1 MKKSRFLLVILSV
14 IMMIACLI
22 VLSSCDEEDA
32 VTKISSAEIKDGNV
46 TVKATL
52 DESYS
57 ENHSGEKLYL
67 LALSSVDS
75 EKSLE
80 SAEVVAE
87 SKVNRK
93 MTFKFPLLGENGNSR
108 VASAFVLA
116 EKRTDGYSAIT
127 SFAYISNPE
136 AVADGAKK
144 ANATSGIKGYCS
156 EDIYGSR
163 LLGAEHILIEA
174 EMNKLILAE
183 FEKDAIKFNF
193 DGVSYYYDKDE
204 LEKLDKLID
213 DANAAKMRI
222 YFRTLLR
229 ASEDDSLSFLYFD
242 RTKSAD
248 GYLPDLSDERA
259 VRYVKAFYAFLA
271 SRYPVSDFIIG
282 EKVNDFGNFC
292 NAGKL
297 TSEEFE
303 LMYSFWAR
311 ISHQMLRS
319 VNSSA
324 TVYIPVDNS
333 WRIDASSA
341 KVGAKVFLSRFADKA
356 RDEGDYGYAV
366 SLSLGDGDDLNALLS
381 GKGQDYSKV
390 GVTNLSDIT
399 KFLEGTD
406 MRYKSDRR
414 DVIIDSLYL
423 STNIDEKDRASYY
436 TYAYYA
442 ACESGFDAFFYSS
455 SVYTE
460 ENKRSDLYYA
470 MLMCGSS
477 LNSQLSDYTD
487 SIPEVRIPDF
497 DSYVLSNLTY
507 AQSASLNISDKLMNN
522 KNPVPVSLDDF
533 YAGGGVYNI
542 QGKLNETAEGSYLSW
557 VMCADAS
564 KFTGAASAIDIP
576 TEDIIKSGYFGLTMS
591 ADKQCSVSL
600 MLSAGNNTYIGETTV
615 SRGEKTYFFDIS
627 AFAKKVK
634 ASEKITVSVCILP
647 CGDDDVSL
655 EIRSMSLYG
664 SSGVD
669 AQTVTVI
676 VVVAVIIL
684 ALLALIVLLV
694 VKRKKK
700 AAHRPSDK

>member
-1 MKKSRFLLVILSV
+1 MKKSRYLLVFLSV
-14 IMMIACLI
+14 ILMIACLT
-22 VLSSCDEEDA
+22 VLSSCDEEDS

-57 ENHSGEKLYL
+57 EKHSGEKLYL
-67 LALSSVDS
+67 LALSSMDG
-75 EKSLE
+75 EKSLD

-93 MTFKFPLLGENGNSR
+93 MTFKFPLSGENGASR

-116 EKRTDGYSAIT
+116 EKTSDGYSAIT

-136 AVADGAKK
+136 AVADGAKN
-144 ANATSGIKGYCS
+144 ANATSGIKGYLS

-174 EMNKLILAE
+174 EMNKLILE
-183 FEKDAIKFNF
+183 DFKKDAIRFNL
-193 DGVSYYYDKDE
+193 DGVSYYYDKNE
-204 LEKLDKLID
+204 VEKLDKLID
-213 DANAAKMRI
+213 DANSAKMRI
-222 YFRTLLR
+222 YFRTVLR
-229 ASEDDSLSFLYFD
+229 ESENDALSFLYFD
-242 RTKSAD
+242 RAKSAD
-248 GYLPDLSDERA
+248 GYLPNLSDERA

-282 EKVNDFGNFC
+282 ERVNDFGNFC
-292 NAGKL
+292 NADKL

-303 LMYSFWAR
+303 MMYSFWAR

-333 WRIDASSA
+333 WRIDASAA
-341 KVGAKVFLSRFADKA
+341 KVGVKVFLSRFADKA

-366 SLSLGDGDDLNALLS
+366 SLSLGDGDDLDALLS
-381 GKGQDYSKV
+381 GKGQDYSKI

-414 DVIIDSLYL
+414 NIIIDSLSL
-423 STNIDEKDRASYY
+423 STDIDEKDRASYY

-497 DSYVLSNLTY
+497 DSYISNNLTY
-507 AQSASLNISDKLMNN
+507 AQSASLNISDKLQKDN
-522 KNPVPVSLDDF
+522 KPLSVSPDKL
-533 YAGGGVYNI
+533 YAGGDVYNI
-542 QGKLNETAEGSYLSW
+542 QGKLNDNGKECYLSW
-557 VMCADAS
+557 IIGADAS
-564 KFTGAASAIDIP
+564 RRTGAVSAIDISA
-576 TEDIIKSGYFGLTMS
+576 EDIIKSGYIGLTMS

-600 MLSAGNNTYIGETTV
+600 MLSAGDNTYIGETTV
-615 SRGEKTYFFDIS
+615 SHGEKTYFFDIS
-627 AFAKKVK
+627 AFAKNVK
-634 ASEKITVSVCILP
+634 ASEKISLSVCILP

-655 EIRSMSLYG
+655 EIRNMSLYG
-664 SSGVD
+664 SSGVG
-669 AQTVTVI
+669 AQTVIVI

-700 AAHRPSDK
+700 AARRSSDQ

>member
-1 MKKSRFLLVILSV
+1 MKKNRFLLIFMSV
-14 IMMIACLI
+14 IMIITCLTI
-22 VLSSCDEEDA
+22 LSSCDEEA
-32 VTKISSAEIKDGNV
+32 GVTKISSAEIKDGNV

-57 ENHSGEKLYL
+57 EKHSGEKLYL
-67 LALSSVDS
+67 LALSSMDS
-75 EKSLE
+75 DKSLD

-93 MTFKFPLLGENGNSR
+93 MTFKFPLSGENGTSR
-108 VASAFVLA
+108 VASALVLA
-116 EKRTDGYSAIT
+116 EKTSDGYSAIT

-136 AVADGAKK
+136 VLADGAKG
-144 ANATSGIKGYCS
+144 ANAVSGIKGYLS

-174 EMNKLILAE
+174 EMNRLILEDYA
-183 FEKDAIKFNF
+183 KDAVKFNF

-204 LEKLDKLID
+204 VEKLDKLII
-213 DANAAKMRI
+213 DANSAKMRI
-222 YFRTLLR
+222 YFRTVLR
-229 ASEDDSLSFLYFD
+229 KGENDTLSFLYFNRAKD
-242 RTKSAD
+242 SD
-248 GYLPDLSDERA
+248 GYLPNLSDERA

-271 SRYPVSDFIIG
+271 SRYSVSDFIIG
-282 EKVNDFGNFC
+282 ERVNDFGNFC

-311 ISHQMLRS
+311 ISYQMLRS

-324 TVYIPVDNS
+324 TIYIPVDNS
-333 WRIDASSA
+333 WRIDTSSA

-356 RDEGDYGYAV
+356 REEGDYGYAV
-366 SLSLGDGDDLNALLS
+366 SLGLGNGDDLDALLS
-381 GKGQDYSKV
+381 GKGQDYSKI
-390 GVTNLSDIT
+390 GVTNLSDLT

-414 DVIIDSLYL
+414 DIIIDSLSL
-423 STNIDEKDRASYY
+423 SADIDEKDRASYY

-497 DSYVLSNLTY
+497 DSYISNNLTY
-507 AQSASLNISDKLMNN
+507 AQSASLNIGDKLQNS
-522 KNPVPVSLDDF
+522 KKTVPVSLDNL

-542 QGKLNETAEGSYLSW
+542 QGKLNDNGKECYLSW
-557 VMCADAS
+557 IIGADATQY
-564 KFTGAASAIDIP
+564 TGAASAIDIP
-576 TEDIIKSGYFGLTMS
+576 AEDIIRSGYIGLTMS

-600 MLSAGNNTYIGETTV
+600 MLSAGDNTYIGETTV
-615 SRGEKTYFFDIS
+615 SHGEKTYFFDIS
-627 AFAKKVK
+627 AFAKNVK
-634 ASEKITVSVCILP
+634 ASEKITLSVCIPP
-647 CGDDDVSL
+647 CEDDVSL
-655 EIRSMSLYG
+655 EIRSMSIYG

-669 AQTVTVI
+669 TQTVIVI

-684 ALLALIVLLV
+684 ALLALMVLLV

-700 AAHRPSDK
+700 AANRSGNK